1 MEKTGR
7 PMIWQMIREAVEAH
21 GNKTENTIIRD
32 YVLAKYSDVNVNTL
46 LNHIIMCTVNHES
59 RVHYRENNRPRRCND
74 MYDLL
79 YRTSPGKVELY
90 DSRIH
95 GVWEIALD
103 ESGVLTVGEIKE
115 CTGQKK
121 ENISQGNGYISDV
134 HLREYFSKNLDLIE
148 SNLELYVDI
157 YGNDG
162 VGFPTD
168 FGEIDILAVDKNGA
182 FVVMNIDAGRVDD
195 DAIGKILKFRNWIK
209 RHIASGKMV
218 RCYLVGSEI
227 PEQVRYSFAEYND
240 IFLREFEICIKLK
253 EVPGI
258 AGRKTNDSINDSLI
272 VTDGGGVHGQKNVCN

>member
-7 PMIWQMIREAVEAH
+7 PMIWQMIKEAVEVH
-21 GNKTENTIIRD
+21 GNKTDNTTIRD
-32 YVLAKYSDVNVNTL
+32 YILAKYTDVNVNTL
-46 LNHIIMCTVNHES
+46 LNHIILCTVNHES
-59 RVHYRENNRPRRCND
+59 RVHYKENNRPRRCSD
-74 MYDLL
+74 LYDIL
-79 YRTSPGKVELY
+79 YRPSPGKVEMY
-90 DSRIH
+90 DPRIH

-103 ESGVLTVGEIKE
+103 ENGVLMVSEVKE

-121 ENISQGNGYISDV
+121 ETVSLGNGYISEA

-162 VGFPTD
+162 VQFPTD

-182 FVVMNIDAGRVDD
+182 LIVTNINAGRIEDE
-195 DAIGKILKFRNWIK
+195 AIGKILKFRNWIK

-218 RCYLVGSEI
+218 RCYMIGSEI

-258 AGRKTNDSINDSLI
+258 TNRKNNEIITLSDI
-272 VTDGGGVHGQKNVCN
+272 GGGNGQKNVCN